1 MIGVAHLPHQV
12 MAQGEAV
19 IAYIGIGLELH
30 LASSTQFLRIRT
42 SWRRATTNMKKG
54 LLIIP

>member
-30 LASSTQFLRIRT
+30 VASPTQFLHIRT
-42 SWRRATTNMKKG
+42 SWRRVTTNMKKG